1 MRGEIEAAEM
11 HTLPR
16 LVDRADLHG
25 DLHMHTTETDGK
37 DDIRTMAAGILR
49 GPVNISVS
57 PPNVTASKIK
67 QWVVTVDKRNKPD
80 LFMHLVAENNWEL
93 AGGGHSSPAK
103 NLQISP
109 ANTRCENSHMCFVAE
124 QRPQVPFDKSDRA
137 RFGPFESENLLA
149 LRKI

>member
-1 MRGEIEAAEM
+1 MGNASQQGCRHNRLIGKSSTIKPAEYLQVLAGVAAIVAALTTDSTRQMRFRDDPLAWTEVGHVAA
-11 HTLPR
+11 HIHYL
-16 LVDRADLHG
+16 
-25 DLHMHTTETDGK
+25 
-37 DDIRTMAAGILR
+37 
-49 GPVNISVS
+49 
-57 PPNVTASKIK
+57 TAE
-67 QWVVTVDKRNKPD
+67 
-80 LFMHLVAENNWEL
+80 FVAENNWEL